1 MALDSYTI
9 RFFAWCKTDKNDKV
23 WGYVEFHNAPELSEM
38 QKRNPRWYPPEPGS
52 LYNFWGRR
60 GKTYSFKRHYGGTGL
75 YDLRHLAEKKLY
87 PSGDKAP
94 YVEVSISE
102 IEKICPGFA
111 EEFENQL
118 LMAKFGNQVRNDDTD
133 GDSSFI

>member
-23 WGYVEFHNAPELSEM
+23 WGYVEFKNAPELTEA
-38 QKRNPRWYPPEPGS
+38 QKRYPRWNPPEPGS

-60 GKTYSFKRHYGGTGL
+60 GKTYSFKRHYGHWGL
-75 YDLRHLAEKKLY
+75 DDLKNLAHKKLY

-94 YVEVSISE
+94 YVEVSVAE

-118 LMAKFGNQVRNDDTD
+118 LMAKFGGGVRNDDTE
-133 GDSSFI
+133 GDHSFI